1 MIDVKIRYNT
11 INLFNMIT
19 NKNTSSGYLYYI
31 IIS

>member
-1 MIDVKIRYNT
+1 MIDVKVRYKT

-31 IIS
+31 KIN

>member
-1 MIDVKIRYNT
+1 MIDVKVRYKT

-31 IIS
+31 EIN

>member
-1 MIDVKIRYNT
+1 MIDVKIRYKT

-31 IIS
+31 EIN